1 MVKYLRKLVSNARAN
16 ARRVGMLLLVLVG
29 FATAVPA
36 QTSSSDTIN
45 ERVTRIRVR
54 LQNEEPQ
61 AVEPLTAAD
70 DGAEVNQWG
79 NWGNWGNWRNWSNW
93 NNWRNW
99 GNWGNWHNF

>member
-1 MVKYLRKLVSNARAN
+1 MVKYSRRILSNARRTL
-16 ARRVGMLLLVLVG
+16 RRVGMLTLVLLG
-29 FATAVPA
+29 FAAAAPG
-36 QTSSSDTIN
+36 QSSSSDTIN
-45 ERVTRIRVR
+45 ERVTRVRAR

-61 AVEPLTAAD
+61 AIVAVTLTD
-70 DGAEVNQWG
+70 DGAKLDQWG

>member
-1 MVKYLRKLVSNARAN
+1 MVKYLRELVSNARGI
-16 ARRVGMLLLVLVG
+16 ARRVGMLFLVLLG
-29 FATAVPA
+29 FAMAAPA
-36 QTSSSDTIN
+36 QTASSDTIN
-45 ERVTRIRVR
+45 ERVTRIRAR

-70 DGAEVNQWG
+70 DGAEVDQWG